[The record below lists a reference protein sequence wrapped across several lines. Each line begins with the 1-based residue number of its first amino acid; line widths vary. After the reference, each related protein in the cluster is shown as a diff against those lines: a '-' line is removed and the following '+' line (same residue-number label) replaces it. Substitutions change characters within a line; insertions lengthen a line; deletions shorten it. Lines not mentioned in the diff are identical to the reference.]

1 MNSES
6 VIKWTDSNRPEWFA
20 RIPIDEYEKLAG
32 IGYTPQQIAMYYNIE
47 VNEFMFY
54 FSLLKSSLK
63 YHYDRGQL
71 LQTAKE
77 GISMADAAATGENVT
92 QAQRLDKMRRS
103 IEFKN
108 NVSKVFFD
116 DLDV

>member
-6 VIKWTDSNRPEWFA
+6 VIKWTDNNRPKWFS

-32 IGYTPQQIAMYYNIE
+32 IGYTPQQIAMYYNID

-54 FSLLKSSLK
+54 FSLLKSPLK
-63 YHYDRGQL
+63 FHYDRGQL

-77 GISMADAAATGENVT
+77 GISMAEAAATGENVT

>member
-1 MNSES
+1 MLFRS
-6 VIKWTDSNRPEWFA
+6 
-20 RIPIDEYEKLAG
+20 
-32 IGYTPQQIAMYYNIE
+32 
-47 VNEFMFY
+47 
-54 FSLLKSSLK
+54 
-63 YHYDRGQL
+63 L

-77 GISMADAAATGENVT
+77 GISMADAAATGEDVT
-92 QAQRLDKMRRS
+92 QAQRLDKMRRA

>member
-6 VIKWTDSNRPEWFA
+6 VIKWTDKNRPEWFS
-20 RIPIDEYEKLAG
+20 RIPIEEYEKLAG

-54 FSLLKSSLK
+54 YSLLMSPLK

-92 QAQRLDKMRRS
+92 QAHRLDKMRRA